1 MAINRSKIW
10 LLCSAAGWSGP
21 PVRKPSAHAGD
32 RQDQPGDSFEHLSW
46 AQIRRLAGRHKKAL
60 WVANAVAVLATLC
73 TVPIPL
79 LLPLLVDEVLL
90 GHGDRALQVMNHL
103 LPDNLQKAAG
113 YIGLMLL
120 LTFCLRIGALVFN
133 VIQAK
138 LFARLSKDI
147 VYRVRIRLIER
158 LKKISLGEYESLGG
172 GTVTAHLVTDLDT
185 LDKFIGDTLSRFL
198 VAMLTLTGT
207 ASILMWMHWKLALLI
222 LLFNPLVIYATVQL
236 GKRVKHLKKQENDST
251 SRFTQAL
258 TETLDSIQE
267 VRAGNRQS
275 YFLGRLG
282 LRAREVRDYA
292 VASQWKSDASNRAS
306 GLLFQFGIDVFRAAA
321 MLTVLFSDL
330 SIGQMLAVFSYLW
343 FMIGPVEQLLN
354 LQYAY
359 YAAGGALTRINEL
372 LARADEPQY
381 PGGINPFAGQRTVGI
396 EIHELSFGYGE
407 ENILDQLNLTIAPGE
422 KVAIVGASGGG
433 KSTLVQL
440 LLGLYTPQSGTI
452 SFGGASQQEIGLE
465 TIRENVAVVL
475 QHPAL
480 FNDTVRANLTMGRE
494 RSDDACWRAL
504 EIAQL
509 ETTIRS
515 LPQGLDS
522 VVGRS
527 GVRLSGGQRQRL
539 AIARMVLADPRVV
552 ILDEATSAL
561 DAATEFSL
569 HQALSRFLDGR
580 TTLIIAHR
588 LSAVKQADRVLVFDG
603 GRIAEQGDHQQLIAD
618 GGLYAK
624 LYGHLQHI

>member
-1 MAINRSKIW
+1 MAISLLRHW
-10 LLCSAAGWSGP
+10 LRYWVVGWSVQ
-21 PVRKPSAHAGD
+21 PVPEQSVHPQSSPRTD
-32 RQDQPGDSFEHLSW
+32 RLSW
-46 AQIRRLAGRHKKAL
+46 AEIRRLALHHRKAL
-60 WVANAVAVLATLC
+60 WIANGVAVLATLC
-73 TVPIPL
+73 SVPIPL

-90 GHGDRALQVMNHL
+90 GHGDSALKFMNHV
-103 LPDNLQKAAG
+103 LPEGLQQAIG

-120 LTFCLRIGALVFN
+120 VTFTLRLGSLVFN
-133 VIQAK
+133 VVQAR
-138 LFARLSKDI
+138 LFARLAKDI
-147 VYRVRIRLIER
+147 VYRIRIRLIER
-158 LKKISLGEYESLGG
+158 LKRISLGEYESLGS
-172 GTVTAHLVTDLDT
+172 GTVTTHLVTDLDT
-185 LDKFIGDTLSRFL
+185 LDKFVGETLSRFL
-198 VAMLTLTGT
+198 VAMLTLVGT
-207 ASILMWMHWKLALLI
+207 AGILLWMHWQLALLI

-258 TETLDSIQE
+258 TETLDAIQE
-267 VRAGNRQS
+267 IRAGNRQG

-282 LRAREVRDYA
+282 MRAKEVRDYA

-306 GLLFQFGIDVFRAAA
+306 GLLFQFGIDIFRAAA

-381 PGGINPFAGQRTVGI
+381 PGGGDPFTGRETVGI
-396 EIHELSFGYGE
+396 EVRNLTFGYGE
-407 ENILDQLNLTIAPGE
+407 EPVLNQLKLSIAPGE

-440 LLGLYTPQSGTI
+440 LLGLYTAQSGSI
-452 SFGGASQQEIGLE
+452 RFGGLTQQEIGFE
-465 TIRENVAVVL
+465 TVREHVSVVL

-480 FNDTVRANLTMGRE
+480 FNDSVRANLTMGRE
-494 RSDDACWRAL
+494 RTDDACWRAL

-509 ETTIRS
+509 DVTIQG

-522 VVGRS
+522 VLGRS

-539 AIARMVLADPRVV
+539 AIARMVLADPKVV

-561 DAATEFSL
+561 DAATEYNL
-569 HQALSRFLDGR
+569 HQALSRFLNGR

-603 GRIAEQGDHQQLIAD
+603 GRIVEEGDHQQLIAD

-624 LYGHLQHI
+624 LYGHLQQI

>member
-1 MAINRSKIW
+1 MVINPWKISRR
-10 LLCSAAGWSGP
+10 CSVDGWSVP
-21 PVRKPSAHAGD
+21 PVHEPDQGASE
-32 RQDQPGDSFEHLSW
+32 QPGRIDRLSW
-46 AQIRRLAGRHKKAL
+46 AEIRRLAVRHKKAL
-60 WVANAVAVLATLC
+60 WIANGVAVLATLC
-73 TVPIPL
+73 SVPIPL

-90 GHGDRALQVMNHL
+90 GHGDSALAFMNRF
-103 LPDNLQKAAG
+103 LPGSLQTSVG

-120 LTFCLRIGALVFN
+120 ATVGLRLGALVFN
-133 VIQAK
+133 VIQAR

-158 LKKISLGEYESLGG
+158 LKRISLGEYESLGG
-172 GTVTAHLVTDLDT
+172 GTVTTHLVTDLDT
-185 LDKFIGDTLSRFL
+185 VDKFIGDTLSRFL
-198 VAMLTLTGT
+198 VAMLTLAGT
-207 ASILMWMHWKLALLI
+207 AGILVWMHWKLALLI
-222 LLFNPLVIYATVQL
+222 MLFNPLVIYATVKL

-267 VRAGNRQS
+267 VRAGNRQG

-282 LRAREVRDYA
+282 LRAQEVRDYA
-292 VASQWKSDASNRAS
+292 IASQWKSDASSRAS
-306 GLLFQFGIDVFRAAA
+306 GLLFQFGIDIFRAAA

-359 YAAGGALTRINEL
+359 YAAGGALKRINEL

-381 PGGINPFAGQRTVGI
+381 PGGADPFAKQETVGI
-396 EIHELSFGYGE
+396 EIRGLSFAYGE
-407 ENILDQLNLTIAPGE
+407 ENVLDQLNLTIAPGE

-440 LLGLYTPQSGTI
+440 LLGLYTAQSGTI
-452 SFGGASQQEIGLE
+452 RFGGASLEEIGLE
-465 TIRENVAVVL
+465 TVRENVAVVL

-480 FNDTVRANLTMGRE
+480 FNDTVRANLSMGRE
-494 RSDDACWRAL
+494 RSDEACWRAL

-509 ETTIRS
+509 APTIRAF
-515 LPQGLDS
+515 PDGLDS
-522 VVGRS
+522 IVGRS

-539 AIARMVLADPRVV
+539 AIARMVLSDPKVV

-561 DAATEFSL
+561 DAATEYSL
-569 HQALSRFLDGR
+569 HQALSRFLQGR

-603 GRIAEQGDHQQLIAD
+603 GSIAEEGDHQQLIAD
-618 GGLYAK
+618 GGLYAR

>member
-1 MAINRSKIW
+1 M
-10 LLCSAAGWSGP
+10 P
-21 PVRKPSAHAGD
+21 D
-32 RQDQPGDSFEHLSW
+32 RLSW
-46 AQIRRLAGRHKKAL
+46 AEIRRLALRHRKAL
-60 WVANAVAVLATLC
+60 WLANLVAVFATLC
-73 TVPIPL
+73 SVPIPL

-90 GHGDRALQVMNHL
+90 KQGDAALKFMDRF
-103 LPDNLQKAAG
+103 LPDGWQVAAG
-113 YIGLMLL
+113 YIGLMLVTTL
-120 LTFCLRIGALVFN
+120 LLRSLALVFN
-133 VIQAK
+133 VLQAR

-147 VYRVRIRLIER
+147 VYRLRVRLIER
-158 LKKISLGEYESLGG
+158 LKRISLGEYESLGG
-172 GTVTAHLVTDLDT
+172 GTVSAHLVTDLDT
-185 LDKFIGDTLSRFL
+185 LDKFIGETLSRFL
-198 VAMLTLTGT
+198 VAMLTLAGT
-207 ASILMWMHWKLALLI
+207 AGILVWMHWKLALLI
-222 LLFNPLVIYATVQL
+222 LLFNPLVIWSTVQL
-236 GKRVKHLKKQENDST
+236 GKRVKHLKKLENDST

-258 TETLDSIQE
+258 TETLEAIQE
-267 VRAGNRQS
+267 VRAGNRQGF
-275 YFLGRLG
+275 FLGRLG
-282 LRAREVRDYA
+282 LRAKEVRDYA
-292 VASQWKSDASNRAS
+292 VASQWKSDAAGRTS

-343 FMIGPVEQLLN
+343 FMIGPVEQLLG
-354 LQYAY
+354 LQYSY

-381 PGGINPFAGQRTVGI
+381 AGRVDPFTGRETVGVQV
-396 EIHELSFGYGE
+396 EGLRFAYGDEPVLDGLDLS
-407 ENILDQLNLTIAPGE
+407 IAPGE

-440 LLGLYTPQSGTI
+440 LLGLYTAQAGTI
-452 SFGGASQQEIGLE
+452 RFGGASLEEIGLE
-465 TIRENVAVVL
+465 RVREHVAVVL

-480 FNDTVRANLTMGRE
+480 FNDSVRANLTLGRE
-494 RSDDACWRAL
+494 RSDEACWRTL

-509 ETTIRS
+509 ADTIRA

-522 VVGRS
+522 IVGRS

-539 AIARMVLADPRVV
+539 AVARMVLADPRVV

-561 DAATEFSL
+561 DAATEYAL
-569 HQALSRFLDGR
+569 HQALARFLEGR

-603 GRIAEQGDHQQLIAD
+603 GRIAEDGDHQRLIAD

-624 LYGHLQHI
+624 LYGHLQH